1 MHNLSDPWRIHN
13 PNLSTFTW
21 FRKNPIKKSRL
32 DFFLISNELLSL
44 VENICIK
51 PGYRTDHSIVILEL
65 RLSNFNKGKGFWK
78 FNNALL
84 QDKCFVGNVKKTIA
98 SVILK
103 YAIPV
108 YNFDKFQNIPVHD
121 VQFTIND
128 QQFFEQLLLEIRGMI
143 IPFSSHRKHK
153 QKEEELHLMKR
164 IEHLENITNHLTS
177 HTIFHDILD
186 EQRIKLEVIRKE
198 VLNGLMLRSKANWI
212 EYGEKPTNFFCSLE
226 KKNYINKNVKKIIDS
241 TGNIYTEQM
250 EILNQISNFYQ
261 NLYSTKDEGLNRV
274 DLNYVVESNIPKLT
288 KEESDQ
294 LEGKLTLPELGK
306 AVRNMKNGK
315 SPGPDGFT
323 VEFYKFFWT
332 DICHF
337 LLRSLNFSFYTGELS
352 LTQKQGIISI
362 IPKGQKPR
370 QYLKNWRPISLLNV
384 SYKILTSTLSNRLK
398 LVLNKLIHENQKG
411 FLSGRYIGENTR
423 LVYDILNYTEQMNK
437 PGLLL
442 LIDFEKAFDSISWDF
457 LFSVIRFFNFGPDFE
472 RWIHIISRNVKLCV
486 IQNGFFSQFFNIGRG
501 CRQGDPISPYLFL
514 LCVEI
519 LGMLIR
525 KTKNIKGI
533 NISDVEY
540 KLFQF
545 ADDMGIFLDGS
556 ENSLRNTL
564 NLIDQ
569 FSKFSGLKPNY
580 DKTKCIW
587 IGSKKGS
594 TTRLCKNIHLEWTDE
609 PFSLFGIKFST
620 NLKDI
625 AELNFTDRLNDIQNS
640 ILMWNK
646 RNLTVLGKITVV
658 KTILLSKLT
667 HLLISLPSPNTG

>member
-1 MHNLSDPWRIHN
+1 
-13 PNLSTFTW
+13 
-21 FRKNPIKKSRL
+21 
-32 DFFLISNELLSL
+32 
-44 VENICIK
+44 
-51 PGYRTDHSIVILEL
+51 
-65 RLSNFNKGKGFWK
+65 
-78 FNNALL
+78 
-84 QDKCFVGNVKKTIA
+84 
-98 SVILK
+98 
-103 YAIPV
+103 
-108 YNFDKFQNIPVHD
+108 
-121 VQFTIND
+121 
-128 QQFFEQLLLEIRGMI
+128 
-143 IPFSSHRKHK
+143 
-153 QKEEELHLMKR
+153 MKR

-609 PFSLFGIKFST
+609 PFSLLGIKFST

-667 HLLISLPSPNTG
+667 HLLISLPSPNKEYIKALETMLYNYIWGSKTDRISRNQITKDYKEGGCRMVHIDIFIKSLKLSWIRRIFYSDASWKTLFSTMF

>member
-1 MHNLSDPWRIHN
+1 
-13 PNLSTFTW
+13 
-21 FRKNPIKKSRL
+21 
-32 DFFLISNELLSL
+32 
-44 VENICIK
+44 
-51 PGYRTDHSIVILEL
+51 
-65 RLSNFNKGKGFWK
+65 
-78 FNNALL
+78 
-84 QDKCFVGNVKKTIA
+84 
-98 SVILK
+98 
-103 YAIPV
+103 
-108 YNFDKFQNIPVHD
+108 
-121 VQFTIND
+121 
-128 QQFFEQLLLEIRGMI
+128 
-143 IPFSSHRKHK
+143 
-153 QKEEELHLMKR
+153 
-164 IEHLENITNHLTS
+164 
-177 HTIFHDILD
+177 
-186 EQRIKLEVIRKE
+186 
-198 VLNGLMLRSKANWI
+198 MLRSKANWI

-609 PFSLFGIKFST
+609 PFSLLGIKFST

-667 HLLISLPSPNTG
+667 HLLISLPSPNKVYIKALETMLYNYIWGSKTDRISRNQITKDYKEGGCRMVHIDIFIKSLKLSWIRRIFYSDASWKTLFSTMYKTDQKKLESFGNYYPIILTNKFKNDFWKETLLTYSELQSQFICDKNEDILSTSLWYNDNIKIDNTPVFFMNLYERGVRFISDLFDKDGKIYTYDNLCNKYGVTLPIISYYGLRRAIFSK

>member
-1 MHNLSDPWRIHN
+1 M
-13 PNLSTFTW
+13 
-21 FRKNPIKKSRL
+21 
-32 DFFLISNELLSL
+32 
-44 VENICIK
+44 
-51 PGYRTDHSIVILEL
+51 
-65 RLSNFNKGKGFWK
+65 
-78 FNNALL
+78 

-108 YNFDKFQNIPVHD
+108 YNIDKFQNIPVHD

-153 QKEEELHLMKR
+153 QKEEELHLIKR

-274 DLNYVVESNIPKLT
+274 DLNSVVESNIPKLT

-370 QYLKNWRPISLLNV
+370 QYLKNWRPIFLLNV

-501 CRQGDPISPYLFL
+501 CRQVTQFHHTYSY
-514 LCVEI
+514 CV
-519 LGMLIR
+519 
-525 KTKNIKGI
+525 
-533 NISDVEY
+533 
-540 KLFQF
+540 
-545 ADDMGIFLDGS
+545 
-556 ENSLRNTL
+556 
-564 NLIDQ
+564 
-569 FSKFSGLKPNY
+569 
-580 DKTKCIW
+580 
-587 IGSKKGS
+587 
-594 TTRLCKNIHLEWTDE
+594 
-609 PFSLFGIKFST
+609 
-620 NLKDI
+620 
-625 AELNFTDRLNDIQNS
+625 
-640 ILMWNK
+640 
-646 RNLTVLGKITVV
+646 
-658 KTILLSKLT
+658 
-667 HLLISLPSPNTG
+667 